1 MGGLRQ
7 KWNLQRE
14 KRLSQLS
21 FQNTLEKTLAVLCVC
36 VCVWQIAIHGMSVC
50 LSVVCVY
57 KLTRSARIRSRVL
70 LFLLCALFKRRRRRR
85 PSSSAWLFSLTVLV
99 GLFYKSKARW
109 HMRRDTPGV
118 SDGWKLV
125 PRTAAAAVSSCY
137 FINTIFLSWMKRRK
151 MDTTR
156 LQIDKKGKENLWL
169 LLLVGISLRQEW
181 VWCCFV
187 YCYTPSSLDVTDSC
201 FFHSYFHLFFFFF
214 FLCLFHL
221 FECCYLPFLFLRL
234 YFITTIL
241 LHLFLFPPNSL
252 GGQRG

>member
-1 MGGLRQ
+1 
-7 KWNLQRE
+7 
-14 KRLSQLS
+14 
-21 FQNTLEKTLAVLCVC
+21 
-36 VCVWQIAIHGMSVC
+36 MSVC

-99 GLFYKSKARW
+99 GLFYKSKEMAHETRHTW
-109 HMRRDTPGV
+109 RLRRVETCATH
-118 SDGWKLV
+118 SSSSFKLLFYQHNF
-125 PRTAAAAVSSCY
+125 S
-137 FINTIFLSWMKRRK
+137 SWMKRRK
-151 MDTTR
+151 MDTT
-156 LQIDKKGKENLWL
+156 ITDIYKKGKENLWL

-214 FLCLFHL
+214 FFYVYSISSNAVTC
-221 FECCYLPFLFLRL
+221 PFFFFASISSPPSYYI
-234 YFITTIL
+234 YF
-241 LHLFLFPPNSL
+241 FFP
-252 GGQRG
+252 Q